1 MKVNAPSPWPPVR
14 LVDIYDQPIIVG
26 NGRKMLLSLFR
37 EATCPLCNVRVFEL
51 THNFKDI
58 SARGLDI
65 VAVFSSN
72 RQDVLRFIARQPR
85 PFRMV
90 SDPEGRIY
98 EAFGVESSVWG
109 NLKALKTRLQAL
121 RQGMGVVGLKGM
133 MLHAMGA
140 MGVRGQGGSLMPA
153 DFLSDER
160 GNIVETYYG
169 VDAGDHIPLSRIELF
184 VARRSADHVAEARPA
199 AFPAQAGP
207 GQRFGV
213 GNDRFDGLRHR

>member
-1 MKVNAPSPWPPVR
+1 MKTLKIKVNAPSPWPPVR

-26 NGRKMLLSLFR
+26 NGRKMLLSLFP
-37 EATCPLCNVRVFEL
+37 EATCPFCNVRIFEL

-65 VAVFSSN
+65 VAVFSSS

-90 SDPEGRIY
+90 SDPECRIH
-98 EAFGVESSVWG
+98 EAFGVESSLWG
-109 NLKALKTRLQAL
+109 KAKAMMTRLRAL
-121 RQGMGVVGLKGM
+121 RQGMGVVGMKGM
-133 MLHAMGA
+133 MLHAMSA
-140 MGVRGQGGSLMPA
+140 MGMRGKGMRGKGGSLMPA
-153 DFLSDER
+153 DFLIDER

-184 VARRSADHVAEARPA
+184 VAHRSADIGAEAHPVSTSGRP
-199 AFPAQAGP
+199 
-207 GQRFGV
+207 V
-213 GNDRFDGLRHR
+213 LDSVSD

>member
-1 MKVNAPSPWPPVR
+1 MKTLKIKVNAPSPWPPVR

-37 EATCPLCNVRVFEL
+37 EATCPFCNVRVFEL
-51 THNFKDI
+51 THNFKDM

-90 SDPEGRIY
+90 SDPEGSIY
-98 EAFGVESSVWG
+98 EAFGVESSLWG
-109 NLKALKTRLQAL
+109 KAKAMMTRLRAL
-121 RQGMGVVGLKGM
+121 GQGMGVVGMKGM
-133 MLHAMGA
+133 MLHAMSA
-140 MGVRGQGGSLMPA
+140 MGMRGQGGSLMPA
-153 DFLSDER
+153 DFLIDER

-169 VDAGDHIPLSRIELF
+169 LDAGDHIPLSRIELF
-184 VARRSADHVAEARPA
+184 VARRSADIGAESHPVSTSGRPVLDSV
-199 AFPAQAGP
+199 PE
-207 GQRFGV
+207 
-213 GNDRFDGLRHR
+213 